1 MRGACAIDWPLYSYS
16 TRMLR
21 VRGPTSSLREK
32 NWFVPAADLRSVT
45 SPCSGILSCSIPPCG
60 ANQSQFQNRLQR
72 FTSHLLGRAAPVAN

>member
-21 VRGPTSSLREK
+21 VRGPTLK
-32 NWFVPAADLRSVT
+32 KVVGWAADLGPPLRDESVFRD
-45 SPCSGILSCSIPPCG
+45 IINSIPPCG